1 MIFDKIGN
9 TSIITQEK
17 ESIVELAKKLSILF
31 PKFVKDNIIVNI
43 TALKPLQ
50 TQDVLEFLQLSNQHR
65 KNNQSFVIVTSN
77 IDIDDIP
84 DELVVV
90 PTIQEAHDIIEME
103 EIERDLG
110 L

>member
-1 MIFDKIGN
+1 MIFDKNGN

-17 ESIVELAKKLSILF
+17 VSIIELAKKLQSIY
-31 PKFVKDNIIVNI
+31 PKFKNDNLIINI
-43 TALKPLQ
+43 TSLKKLQ
-50 TQDVLEFLQLSNQHR
+50 TEDVLEFLHLSNQHR
-65 KNNQSFVIVTSN
+65 NNEHSFVIVTSA

-84 DELVVV
+84 DELVIV
-90 PTIQEAHDIIEME
+90 PTLQEAYDIIEME